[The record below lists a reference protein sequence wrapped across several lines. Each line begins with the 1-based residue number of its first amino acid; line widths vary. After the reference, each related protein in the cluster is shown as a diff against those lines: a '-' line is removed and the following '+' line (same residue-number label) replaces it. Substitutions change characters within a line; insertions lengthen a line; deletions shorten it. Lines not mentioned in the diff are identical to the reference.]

1 MLGLSRGCC
10 SSPPCHSPTTPCPA
24 HGALLG
30 ATGLLLG
37 SVLGI
42 RKEQQPSQ
50 GSSARCLWVL
60 DVLSLQQ
67 QVPIIPRI
75 TGCSELAGPPGTWSP
90 TLKDRAHTGP
100 APQPGPQEHPA
111 LPALGGARSS
121 GSSKATGTRDG
132 HCGEGAAEGFLEE
145 LWAKHTAS
153 RSTPRTVPPQGA
165 RSGSPVQRAFLME
178 RVNAALIDSLTQR
191 SNYCCSNIIAH

>member
-1 MLGLSRGCC
+1 MEGWPRDIISALCQRWSSSGAMAGTVLGLARGCC

-24 HGALLG
+24 HGAPLG

-42 RKEQQPSQ
+42 RKEQQPPQ

-75 TGCSELAGPPGTWSP
+75 TGCSELAGPHRDVESHSEGQGPHSLGLRSTLLSQLWEALGAAAAPKPQGRGTG
-90 TLKDRAHTGP
+90 TGGRELQRDSWKNSRLSTQP
-100 APQPGPQEHPA
+100 AGAPQGPFLLRVPA
-111 LPALGGARSS
+111 LAPQCSVPSS
-121 GSSKATGTRDG
+121 WS
-132 HCGEGAAEGFLEE
+132 
-145 LWAKHTAS
+145 
-153 RSTPRTVPPQGA
+153 V
-165 RSGSPVQRAFLME
+165 
-178 RVNAALIDSLTQR
+178 
-191 SNYCCSNIIAH
+191 

>member
-1 MLGLSRGCC
+1 MEGWPRDIISALCQRWSSSGAMAGTVLGLARGCC

-24 HGALLG
+24 HGAPLG

-42 RKEQQPSQ
+42 RKEQQPPQ

-75 TGCSELAGPPGTWSP
+75 TGCSELAGPHRDVESHSEGQGPHRTSP
-90 TLKDRAHTGP
+90 TAWASG
-100 APQPGPQEHPA
+100 APCSPSFG
-111 LPALGGARSS
+111 R
-121 GSSKATGTRDG
+121 
-132 HCGEGAAEGFLEE
+132 
-145 LWAKHTAS
+145 
-153 RSTPRTVPPQGA
+153 
-165 RSGSPVQRAFLME
+165 RSGQWQLQSHRDAGRALWGGSC
-178 RVNAALIDSLTQR
+178 RGIPGRTLG
-191 SNYCCSNIIAH
+191 